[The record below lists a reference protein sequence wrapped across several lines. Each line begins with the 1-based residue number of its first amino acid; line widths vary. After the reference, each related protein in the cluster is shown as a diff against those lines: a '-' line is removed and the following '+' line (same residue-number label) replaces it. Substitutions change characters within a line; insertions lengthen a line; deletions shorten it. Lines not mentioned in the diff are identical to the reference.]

1 MADVA
6 ERTAHK
12 WEVAGEAW
20 GARAS
25 DWAYLF
31 EPYARSANELVFDRL
46 GIAAGDRFLD
56 VACGSGLA
64 AEFAARRGAVV
75 TGLDASSAL
84 VDIARA
90 RTPSAD
96 FRVGTMF
103 SLPFA
108 GGSFDA
114 VTSFNGIWKGCEEAL
129 LEAGRV
135 LVAGGRLG
143 LTCWGRLEHLGL
155 LGYFQKMMEL
165 SPESH
170 VAATLNQGDTGR
182 AGVIEDMLAA
192 TGFVEDERG
201 TVRVV
206 NEWPDLDVALRA
218 LTSAGPCVPA
228 IEAFGLDRV
237 RQELREVIAPLETP
251 GLGIRIASE
260 LAWFTASRSPD

>member
-6 ERTAHK
+6 ETTAHK
-12 WEVAGEAW
+12 WDVAGQAW
-20 GARAS
+20 GARAC

-46 GIAAGDRFLD
+46 GLGPGDRLLD
-56 VACGSGLA
+56 IACGSGLA
-64 AEFAARRGAVV
+64 AEFGARRGADVS
-75 TGLDASSAL
+75 GLDASSAL

-90 RTPSAD
+90 RTPSGD

-108 GGSFDA
+108 DGSFDVA
-114 VTSFNGIWKGCEEAL
+114 TSFNGIWKGCEKALQEAS
-129 LEAGRV
+129 RV
-135 LVAGGRLG
+135 LVPGGRLG

-155 LGYFQKMMEL
+155 LGYFQKIIEL

-182 AGVIEDMLAA
+182 GGVLEEMLTA

-201 TVRVV
+201 TVSVV
-206 NEWPDLDVALRA
+206 NEWPDLDVAVRA

-228 IEAFGLDRV
+228 IEAYGLDRV
-237 RQELREVIAPLETP
+237 RQELREVIGSLERP
-251 GLGIRIASE
+251 GLGVRITSE